1 MADHPS
7 AFSDGR
13 RRVAAS
19 FVIIG
24 LAFNSLVVPW
34 VASTANASTPA
45 VTNYTGT
52 GIDAPQGITAGP
64 DGALWFANEGLTGEG
79 SSTIG
84 RITTGGA
91 IANYTGAAS
100 PVGITAGSDG
110 ALWFTNFGVKG
121 SAGSI
126 GRITTGGAAT
136 GHPGTGIST
145 PVAIAAGPDGA
156 LWFTNVGNNSIGRIT
171 TDGAVTNYTG
181 AGISSPSGIAAGP
194 DGALWFTNFGN
205 NSIGRITTGGVVT
218 NYTGTG
224 ISSPNGIAAG
234 SDGALWFTN
243 FGSSTIGRI
252 TTGGVVT
259 NYTGTGISTPEGIAA
274 GPDGALW
281 FTNSR
286 NSTIGR
292 ITTGGVVTN
301 YTGTGISSPNG
312 IAAGPDGALWFTND
326 GNNSIGRITTGSN
339 PPPTTSV
346 LIPSNGA
353 TVSGGSAV
361 LDASASSPE
370 GMASVAFEVT
380 GGSLS
385 DQVVATAT
393 PTYVGWLAQWNTT
406 TVPNGTYTLQSVAAD
421 ALGQSTASAP
431 ITVTVNNPAP
441 TSTVLIPAGGASV
454 SGVSSL
460 LDASASAKVSSV
472 TYELSGGSLTNPVVI
487 SGSTPTIYG
496 WIGQWNT
503 TSVPND
509 TYMLQSVACYAGG
522 VCGTSAPITI
532 TVDNTPPS
540 TSMLIP
546 SSGATLFGPAILD
559 AAATDNVGVTKVEFH
574 LTGGTVSDASVA
586 TATPT
591 IYGWIADWNTRTV
604 PNGTYTL
611 QSVAYDAEG
620 LSTHSTGITVS
631 VLNGPIAYV
640 AQIGGGS
647 NGPDNVT
654 PINTVNNT
662 AGRPITG
669 VSVGLAMA
677 INPDGTTAYVTNNIE
692 PAIITPID
700 LVTGIAQTP
709 MTVGA
714 TVYAGA
720 IAITPDGST
729 AYVGDL
735 NSGDVIPVNL
745 ATKTAGT
752 PIPTCTVPDDVAAGI
767 VISPDGTTAYVACP
781 LGQTVVPVNTSTNT
795 AGGPIPAGE
804 GPEGLAIT
812 PDGATLYAA
821 NFGAYGVVNGQV
833 MQVSDG
839 TTVTPIN
846 TATDTAGTPITVG
859 SEPSSVAITPD
870 GRTAYVVNL
879 ASNSITPIDIAN
891 SAGSPITLNATLTG
905 TPGFQIAI
913 TPDGTI
919 AYVVTRNNT
928 LVPIDTANN
937 TTQTPIPVGPVGPE
951 PSAIAIH

>member
-1 MADHPS
+1 M
-7 AFSDGR
+7 
-13 RRVAAS
+13 
-19 FVIIG
+19 
-24 LAFNSLVVPW
+24 
-34 VASTANASTPA
+34 
-45 VTNYTGT
+45 
-52 GIDAPQGITAGP
+52 
-64 DGALWFANEGLTGEG
+64 
-79 SSTIG
+79 
-84 RITTGGA
+84 
-91 IANYTGAAS
+91 
-100 PVGITAGSDG
+100 
-110 ALWFTNFGVKG
+110 
-121 SAGSI
+121 
-126 GRITTGGAAT
+126 
-136 GHPGTGIST
+136 
-145 PVAIAAGPDGA
+145 
-156 LWFTNVGNNSIGRIT
+156 
-171 TDGAVTNYTG
+171 
-181 AGISSPSGIAAGP
+181 
-194 DGALWFTNFGN
+194 WFTNFGN

-234 SDGALWFTN
+234 PDGALWFTN
-243 FGSSTIGRI
+243 SGNSTIGRI

-259 NYTGTGISTPEGIAA
+259 NYTGTGISTPDAIAA
-274 GPDGALW
+274 GSDGALW

-292 ITTGGVVTN
+292 ITTDGAVTN
-301 YTGTGISSPNG
+301 YTGMGISNPNG

-326 GNNSIGRITTGSN
+326 GNNSIGRITTGFN

-361 LDASASSPE
+361 LDASASSPV
-370 GMASVAFEVT
+370 GMAPVTFEVT

-393 PTYVGWLAQWNTT
+393 PTYYGWLAKWNTT
-406 TVPNGTYTLQSVAAD
+406 TVPNGTYTLQSVATD
-421 ALGQSTASAP
+421 ALGQSTASAS

-441 TSTVLIPAGGASV
+441 TSTVLIPAGGANV
-454 SGVSSL
+454 SGGSSV
-460 LDASASAKVSSV
+460 LDASASANVSSV

-503 TSVPND
+503 ASVPNG
-509 TYMLQSVACYAGG
+509 TYLLQSVACYEGG
-522 VCGTSAPITI
+522 VCSTGAPITI

-574 LTGGTVSDASVA
+574 LTGGPLSDVSVA

-604 PNGTYTL
+604 SNGTYTL

-620 LSTHSTGITVS
+620 FSTHSTGITVS

-640 AQIGGGS
+640 TEIGGGS
-647 NGPDNVT
+647 NGPSNVT
-654 PINTVNNT
+654 PIDTENN
-662 AGRPITG
+662 APGRPITG
-669 VSVGLAMA
+669 IGDTPLAIA
-677 INPDGTTAYVTNNIE
+677 ISPDGTTAYVSDTE
-692 PAIITPID
+692 AVTPIN
-700 LVTGIAQTP
+700 LVTGFAETP
-709 MTVGA
+709 ITMAANVFPA
-714 TVYAGA
+714 A

-735 NSGDVIPVNL
+735 GTGVVIPVNL
-745 ATKTAGT
+745 ATKTTGT
-752 PIPTCTVPDDVAAGI
+752 AIPACTTPHDVAADI
-767 VISPDGTTAYVACP
+767 VVSPDGTTAYVACP
-781 LGQTVVPVNTSTNT
+781 LSGTVVPINTSTNT
-795 AGGPIPAGE
+795 TGSPIFAGE

-821 NFGAYGVVNGQV
+821 NFGAFGVVNGQV
-833 MQVSDG
+833 IQFSNG
-839 TTVTPIN
+839 TTVTPID
-846 TATDTAGTPITVG
+846 ASTDTAGTPITVG
-859 SEPSSVAITPD
+859 SEPSSVAITPN
-870 GRTAYVVNL
+870 GTTAYVVNL
-879 ASNSITPIDIAN
+879 ASSTVTPIDIATN
-891 SAGSPITLNATLTG
+891 SAGIPISLNTTLTS
-905 TPGFQIAI
+905 TPGPQIAI
-913 TPDGTI
+913 TPDGTT

-937 TTQTPIPVGPVGPE
+937 ITQTPIPVGPFGPE